1 MFSEFTYIR
10 TAFLFC
16 TATLLAFV
24 SCDGFIN
31 EDYDLSKDI
40 DKTVSGLQGLSVP
53 LGSAKAI
60 TVADLFDIPYGE
72 TGIVYPDYDGNYIFE
87 QILRGDLRVRRPY
100 IYLTSE
106 FEPIEAI
113 VPVVADDVPFSLSS
127 IMNFEFRL
135 SESITDFKSIE
146 FTHSYSHVILNLRS
160 SEDYVYLKS
169 GFRIIFPEYIHLE
182 SIYSYM
188 TIEDGHI
195 LICNEDKI
203 LPAWIAFNIQKFDHL
218 EGVYTGGTLVLNP
231 EVRIEGELGF
241 KADNME
247 EIPEDLKLTAT
258 ATFDRLTPSYAELKG
273 VMECEPDDIEGIK
286 IEDVPEF
293 LSKAST
299 LDIYDPSLLLS
310 IDNDYQF
317 PFALQ
322 TATITSHLR
331 TRPESITIG
340 EDPSLIADPESKSRY
355 VISSREKDLAEGYV
369 NIVDPALRDMFVSLP
384 QSLSVNDIKVKVGS
398 VEHFHRF
405 DLRSESL
412 KFPYYIRAS
421 LPLSFDEDAY
431 FGYSRVI
438 DIPEVDFDT
447 FTDKVALTMDVV
459 SSIPLELKILVQAL
473 DEDGYPVSWIKADDS
488 LKIAPGTQDSPVSTP
503 LTWSISL
510 GREYIKFSSLKFVFV
525 ATTSEEYVG
534 LPLNKEQKI
543 ELRNLT
549 LHLPDGITIDPDAL

>member
-1 MFSEFTYIR
+1 M
-10 TAFLFC
+10 
-16 TATLLAFV
+16 
-24 SCDGFIN
+24 
-31 EDYDLSKDI
+31 
-40 DKTVSGLQGLSVP
+40 
-53 LGSAKAI
+53 
-60 TVADLFDIPYGE
+60 
-72 TGIVYPDYDGNYIFE
+72 
-87 QILRGDLRVRRPY
+87 RRPY

-146 FTHSYSHVILNLRS
+146 FTHRYSQVILNLRS

-203 LPAWIAFNIQKFDHL
+203 LPAWIAFNIQKFDQL
-218 EGVYTGGTLVLNP
+218 QGVYTGGTLVLNP

-241 KADNME
+241 KSDNME
-247 EIPEDLKLTAT
+247 EIPEDLKFTAT
-258 ATFDRLTPSYAELKG
+258 ATFDGLTPSYAELKG

-293 LSKAST
+293 LSNAFT

-340 EDPSLIADPESKSRY
+340 EDPALIADPESKSRY

-369 NIVDPALRDMFVSLP
+369 NIVDPALRDMFVSIP
-384 QSLSVNDIKVKVGS
+384 KSLSVNDIKVKVGS

-412 KFPYYIRAS
+412 TFPYYIRAS
-421 LPLSFDEDAY
+421 LPLSFDEDAR
-431 FGYSRVI
+431 FGYTRVI

-459 SSIPLELKILVQAL
+459 SSIPLELKTVVQAL
-473 DEDGYPVSWIKADDS
+473 DEDGYPVSWIKADES

-510 GREYIKFSSLKFVFV
+510 GREYIKFSSLRFVFL

-543 ELRNLT
+543 ELKNLT
-549 LHLPDGITIDPDAL
+549 LHLPDGITIDLDAL

>member
-40 DKTVSGLQGLSVP
+40 DMTVSGLQGLSVP

-100 IYLTSE
+100 INLTPE

-146 FTHSYSHVILNLRS
+146 FTHRYSQVILNLRS

-203 LPAWIAFNIQKFDHL
+203 LPAWIAFNIQKFDQL

-247 EIPEDLKLTAT
+247 EIPEDLKFTAT

-293 LSKAST
+293 LSNAST

-369 NIVDPALRDMFVSLP
+369 NIVDPALRDMFVSIP
-384 QSLSVNDIKVKVGS
+384 KSLSVNDIKVKVGS

-412 KFPYYIRAS
+412 TFPYYIRAS
-421 LPLSFDEDAY
+421 LPLSFDEDAR
-431 FGYSRVI
+431 FGYTRVI

-459 SSIPLELKILVQAL
+459 SSIPLELKTVVQAL
-473 DEDGYPVSWIKADDS
+473 DEDGYPVSWIKADES

-510 GREYIKFSSLKFVFV
+510 GREYIKFSSLRFVFL

-534 LPLNKEQKI
+534 VPLNKEQKI